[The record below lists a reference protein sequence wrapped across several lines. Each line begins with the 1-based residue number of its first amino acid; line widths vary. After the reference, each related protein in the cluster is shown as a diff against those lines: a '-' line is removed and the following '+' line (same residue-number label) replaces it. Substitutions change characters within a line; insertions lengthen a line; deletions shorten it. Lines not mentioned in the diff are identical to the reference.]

1 MAGQGGVGKLARS
14 KSNQIWGVGGE
25 DAHQRRRA
33 TVRYTTGGQVV
44 TGSDFGLGEDR
55 GES

>member
-14 KSNQIWGVGGE
+14 KSDQIRGVGGE